1 MISRGD
7 GVGGYGRGGWPF
19 PALALA
25 LTLAALL
32 PAPVSAQWFSDR
44 PPPVPPAVV
53 PDGQTGPAMNLA
65 PPSGTGA
72 IPPIPA
78 PLTQPTIVQPQVT
91 AVPPVVPPPGA
102 ATAGQAVLSLT
113 ARYGKDLPVI
123 NGGLVWRVFADKPD
137 DTGTFKLIREER
149 GATPNIVL
157 PPGNYVVHVA
167 LGLVSAV
174 RAVSLKAETDRV
186 AFVLPAGGLRIEG
199 RVGTSKIPPN
209 QISFAL
215 YKGSQFEGGAG
226 AERQSLVPNVAAGDV
241 ALLPEGTYYIIS
253 NYGDAN
259 SVVRS
264 DIRVQAGKLT
274 DVTVSHR
281 AAVITLKLV
290 SDRGGEAL
298 ANTAWSV
305 ITPGGDVIKESIGAF
320 PRVVL
325 SEGEYRA
332 IAKNEGKVFER
343 PFNVVNGVDGEV
355 EVVAR

>member
-1 MISRGD
+1 MTSWGNRI
-7 GVGGYGRGGWPF
+7 GGCGRGRWP
-19 PALALA
+19 
-25 LTLAALL
+25 L
-32 PAPVSAQWFSDR
+32 PAFWLVATLIAAIPTSVSAQMFSDR
-44 PPPVPPAVV
+44 PPPIPPASV
-53 PDGQTGPAMNLA
+53 PEPAPAMNLA
-65 PPSGTGA
+65 PSSGAGAGPSL
-72 IPPIPA
+72 PA
-78 PLTQPTIVQPQVT
+78 PLTQPTIVQPSVAT
-91 AVPPVVPPPGA
+91 VPPVVPPPGA
-102 ATAGQAVLSLT
+102 STSGQAVLSLT
-113 ARYGKDLPVI
+113 ARYGKDMPVI
-123 NGGLVWRVFADKPD
+123 NNGLVWRVFADKPD
-137 DTGTFKLIREER
+137 DNGTFKLIREER

-167 LGLVSAV
+167 FGLVSAV
-174 RAVSLKAETDRV
+174 RAVSLKSETDRQS
-186 AFVLPAGGLRIEG
+186 FILPAGGLRIEG
-199 RVGTSKIPPN
+199 RVGTSKIPQN
-209 QISFAL
+209 QISFAI
-215 YKGSQFEGGAG
+215 YKGSQFEGS
-226 AERQSLVPNVAAGDV
+226 ERSALIPNVAAGDV

-274 DVTVSHR
+274 DVTVTHR

-290 SDRGGEAL
+290 SDKGGEAL

-343 PFNVVNGVDGEV
+343 PFNVVNGVDCEV

>member
-1 MISRGD
+1 MD
-7 GVGGYGRGGWPF
+7 GRGR
-19 PALALA
+19 ALRPGRALLAAVLLA
-25 LTLAALL
+25 LTPDLA
-32 PAPVSAQWFSDR
+32 SAQLFSDR
-44 PPPVPPAVV
+44 PPPVPPASV
-53 PDGQTGPAMNLA
+53 PDAPPAGPAMNLA
-65 PPSGTGA
+65 PPSGPGA
-72 IPPIPA
+72 GPNLPA
-78 PLTQPTIVQPQVT
+78 PLTQPTLTQPSIANT
-91 AVPPVVPPPGA
+91 PPAVPPPGA
-102 ATAGQAVLSLT
+102 SPAGQAVLSLT
-113 ARYGKDLPVI
+113 AKYGKDLPVI
-123 NGGLVWRVFADKPD
+123 TNGLVWRVFADKPD
-137 DTGTFKLIREER
+137 ENGTFKLIREER
-149 GATPNIVL
+149 GATPNLVL
-157 PPGNYVVHVA
+157 PPGSYVVHVA
-167 LGLVSAV
+167 LGLVSAT
-174 RAVSLKAETDRV
+174 RAVTLKSETDRES
-186 AFVLPAGGLRIEG
+186 FILPAGGLRIEG

-209 QISFAL
+209 QISFSI
-215 YKGSQFEGGAG
+215 YKGSQFET
-226 AERQSLVPNVAAGDV
+226 AERSSLIPNVAAADV

-274 DVTVSHR
+274 DVIITHR

-290 SDRGGEAL
+290 SDKGGEAL

>member
-1 MISRGD
+1 
-7 GVGGYGRGGWPF
+7 VL
-19 PALALA
+19 LAVFLVVP
-25 LTLAALL
+25 T
-32 PAPVSAQWFSDR
+32 PVSAQWFGER
-44 PPPVPPAVV
+44 PPPVPPAAV
-53 PDGQTGPAMNLA
+53 PDAGPAINLA
-65 PPSGTGA
+65 PPSGAGSA
-72 IPPIPA
+72 PNLPA
-78 PLTQPTIVQPQVT
+78 PLTQPTIMQPSIAT
-91 AVPPVVPPPGA
+91 VPPVGPPPGA
-102 ATAGQAVLSLT
+102 STTGQAVLSLT
-113 ARYGKDLPVI
+113 ARYGKDLPII
-123 NGGLVWRVFADKPD
+123 NNGLVWRVFADKPD
-137 DTGTFKLIREER
+137 DTGTFKLIREDR
-149 GATPNIVL
+149 GGTPNLVL

-167 LGLVSAV
+167 FGLVSAV
-174 RAVSLKAETDRV
+174 RAVSLKSETDRES
-186 AFVLPAGGLRIEG
+186 FILPAGGLRIEG

-209 QISFAL
+209 QISFAI
-215 YKGSQFEGGAG
+215 YKGSQFDGADRN
-226 AERQSLVPNVAAGDV
+226 ALVPNVAAGDV
-241 ALLPEGTYYIIS
+241 ALLPEGTYHIIS

-290 SDRGGEAL
+290 GEKGGEAL

>member
-1 MISRGD
+1 MAMISD
-7 GVGGYGRGGWPF
+7 GNGIVGFGRGRWPF

-25 LTLAALL
+25 LVLAALL
-32 PAPVSAQWFSDR
+32 PVPVSAQMFSDR
-44 PPPVPPAVV
+44 PPPVPPAAV
-53 PDGQTGPAMNLA
+53 PDVQTPPAMNLA
-65 PPSGTGA
+65 PPSGTGT
-72 IPPIPA
+72 IPP
-78 PLTQPTIVQPQVT
+78 PLTQPTIVPPSIATIPPAAPQAA
-91 AVPPVVPPPGA
+91 AVPNQG
-102 ATAGQAVLSLT
+102 VLALT

-174 RAVSLKAETDRV
+174 RAVSLKSDTDRE

-215 YKGSQFEGGAG
+215 YKGSQFEGGA
-226 AERQSLVPNVAAGDV
+226 ERSSLIPNVAAGDV

-355 EVVAR
+355 EVIAR

>member
-1 MISRGD
+1 MTSRRNGF
-7 GVGGYGRGGWPF
+7 GGYGRGRWPF

-25 LTLAALL
+25 LALVSL
-32 PAPVSAQWFSDR
+32 IPVASPAQMFSDR
-44 PPPVPPAVV
+44 PPPVPPAAV
-53 PDGQTGPAMNLA
+53 PDAPTGPAMNLA
-65 PPSGTGA
+65 PPSGPGA
-72 IPPIPA
+72 LPSLPA
-78 PLTQPTIVQPQVT
+78 PLTQPTL
-91 AVPPVVPPPGA
+91 VPPSIATVPPA
-102 ATAGQAVLSLT
+102 APPASTAGQAVLSLT

-123 NGGLVWRVFADKPD
+123 NSGLVWRVFSDKPD
-137 DTGTFKLIREER
+137 ETGTFKLIREER

-157 PPGNYVVHVA
+157 PAGNYVVHVA

-174 RAVSLKAETDRV
+174 RTVSLRSETDRQS
-186 AFVLPAGGLRIEG
+186 FLLPAGGLRIEG
-199 RVGTSKIPPN
+199 RVGTSKIPQN
-209 QISFAL
+209 QISFAI
-215 YKGSQFEGGAG
+215 YKGSQFET
-226 AERQSLVPNVAAGDV
+226 AERGALVPNVAAGDL

-274 DVTVSHR
+274 DVIVTHR

-290 SDRGGEAL
+290 SDKGGEAL

>member
-1 MISRGD
+1 MTFGGD
-7 GVGGYGRGGWPF
+7 GITGFRLGALLW
-19 PALALA
+19 LALI
-25 LTLAALL
+25 LLAVPVA
-32 PAPVSAQWFSDR
+32 PATAQLFGDR
-44 PPPVPPAVV
+44 PPPIPPAAVPDPGAAVSLAPPSGPASVPPSAPAPPSVPAPSMAAVPPAVV
-53 PDGQTGPAMNLA
+53 PQ
-65 PPSGTGA
+65 
-72 IPPIPA
+72 
-78 PLTQPTIVQPQVT
+78 
-91 AVPPVVPPPGA
+91 GA
-102 ATAGQAVLSLT
+102 AAPGQGVLSLT
-113 ARYGKDLPVI
+113 ARYGKDLPAI
-123 NGGLVWRVFADKPD
+123 NGGLVWRIFSDRPD
-137 DTGTFKLIREER
+137 ETGTFKMIREDR
-149 GATPNIVL
+149 GASPNIVL

-174 RAVSLKAETDRV
+174 RAVTLKAETDRES
-186 AFVLPAGGLRIEG
+186 FLLPAGGLRIEG
-199 RVGTSKIPPN
+199 RVGTSKIPQN
-209 QISFAL
+209 QISFAI
-215 YKGSQFEGGAG
+215 YKGSQFDGGDRA
-226 AERQSLVPNVAAGDV
+226 SLVSNVAAGDV
-241 ALLPEGTYYIIS
+241 VLLPEGTYYIIS

-274 DVTVSHR
+274 DVVVTHR

-290 SDRGGEAL
+290 SDKGGEAL

-332 IAKNEGKVFER
+332 IAKNEGKVYER

>member
-1 MISRGD
+1 M
-7 GVGGYGRGGWPF
+7 
-19 PALALA
+19 
-25 LTLAALL
+25 
-32 PAPVSAQWFSDR
+32 FSDS
-44 PPPVPPAVV
+44 PPPVPPAAV
-53 PDGQTGPAMNLA
+53 PEPSTPAVSLA
-65 PPSGTGA
+65 PPSVPRSIPAVPAPVAQPSIAA
-72 IPPIPA
+72 IPPS
-78 PLTQPTIVQPQVT
+78 LT
-91 AVPPVVPPPGA
+91 PPGA
-102 ATAGQAVLSLT
+102 AVPGQAVLSLS
-113 ARYGKDLPVI
+113 ARYGKDLPSI
-123 NGGLVWRVFADKPD
+123 NGGLVWRVFSDRPEEA
-137 DTGTFKLIREER
+137 GTFKLIREDR
-149 GATPNIVL
+149 TATPNIVL

-174 RAVSLKAETDRV
+174 RAVSLKADTDRES
-186 AFVLPAGGLRIEG
+186 FVLPAGGLRIEG
-199 RVGTSKIPPN
+199 RVGASKIPQN
-209 QISFAL
+209 QISFSI
-215 YKGSQFEGGAG
+215 YKGSQFEGGDRAP
-226 AERQSLVPNVAAGDV
+226 LVPNVAAGDMV
-241 ALLPEGTYYIIS
+241 LVPEGTYYIIS

-274 DVTVSHR
+274 DVVVNHR

-332 IAKNEGKVFER
+332 IAKNEGKVYER
-343 PFNVVNGVDGEV
+343 AFNVVNGVDGEV